1 MRTVSTKLTIGE
13 QCGLFKALGE
23 FYRRRAVL
31 AENAKLDGFFTEFT
45 AKNEGVIEASNRQNN
60 LANLDT
66 ADGER
71 DKAFRKFF
79 DVATGAAAQVDTE
92 EAVAGEKVLELLNN
106 YGHKI
111 IFLSYGEK
119 TTKFES
125 LFKDFEMGEN
135 AAALEKVHGGVAAKN
150 RLENAEK
157 LFLKIY
163 ADKSAKLS
171 ELKSCKTATVLK
183 RELCD
188 FYNLTIV
195 PYLQA
200 LGVLES
206 EKYTPFIKELDAE
219 VAKANARK
227 VPPSE

>member
-1 MRTVSTKLTIGE
+1 
-13 QCGLFKALGE
+13 
-23 FYRRRAVL
+23 
-31 AENAKLDGFFTEFT
+31 
-45 AKNEGVIEASNRQNN
+45 
-60 LANLDT
+60 
-66 ADGER
+66 
-71 DKAFRKFF
+71 
-79 DVATGAAAQVDTE
+79 
-92 EAVAGEKVLELLNN
+92 
-106 YGHKI
+106 
-111 IFLSYGEK
+111 
-119 TTKFES
+119 
-125 LFKDFEMGEN
+125 MGEN

-157 LFLKIY
+157 SFLKIY

-206 EKYTPFIKELDAE
+206 EKYTSFIKELDAE
-219 VAKANARK
+219 VAKANARNDK
-227 VPPSE
+227 KNV